1 MPAPAGARD
10 PICHASSIDYEVCAR
25 LFAEGAGGEAGG
37 GGGLGHG
44 ALAMTILTLRRIR
57 EDRFEVTGA
66 DIEPVTFKTRVE
78 ARDWCLT
85 HYQGSP
91 IREVGGR
98 KKTPAAVVVTA
109 ELAEIL
115 ERRPDLK
122 GRSIEAVKRI
132 LRREARLSLRPL
144 RTSKARE

>member
-1 MPAPAGARD
+1 
-10 PICHASSIDYEVCAR
+10 
-25 LFAEGAGGEAGG
+25 
-37 GGGLGHG
+37 
-44 ALAMTILTLRRIR
+44 MTILTLRRIR
-57 EDRFEVTGA
+57 EDRFEVTGP

-98 KKTPAAVVVTA
+98 KRGTPKAMVATA

-122 GRSIEAVKRI
+122 GKSIEAVRRI
-132 LRREARLSLRPL
+132 LRREADLKELLSRLCAGAALVIGCQTFGFGDHCLTALRYVTRAPTL
-144 RTSKARE
+144 RYVTRASPWP

>member
-1 MPAPAGARD
+1 
-10 PICHASSIDYEVCAR
+10 
-25 LFAEGAGGEAGG
+25 
-37 GGGLGHG
+37 
-44 ALAMTILTLRRIR
+44 MTILTLRRIR

-98 KKTPAAVVVTA
+98 KRGTPKETVATA

-122 GRSIEAVKRI
+122 GKSIEAVRRI
-132 LRREARLSLRPL
+132 LRREARLSPSPQK
-144 RTSKARE
+144 TSKTRE

>member
-1 MPAPAGARD
+1 
-10 PICHASSIDYEVCAR
+10 
-25 LFAEGAGGEAGG
+25 
-37 GGGLGHG
+37 
-44 ALAMTILTLRRIR
+44 MTILTLRRIR
-57 EDRFEVTGA
+57 EDRFEVTGP
-66 DIEPVTFKTRVE
+66 DVEPGTFKTRVE

-98 KKTPAAVVVTA
+98 KSGTPKATVATA

-122 GRSIEAVKRI
+122 GKSIEAVRRL
-132 LRREARLSLRPL
+132 LRREARLSLRPQK
-144 RTSKARE
+144 TFKTQK

>member
-1 MPAPAGARD
+1 
-10 PICHASSIDYEVCAR
+10 
-25 LFAEGAGGEAGG
+25 
-37 GGGLGHG
+37 
-44 ALAMTILTLRRIR
+44 MTILTLRRIR
-57 EDRFEVTGA
+57 EDRFEVTGP

-98 KKTPAAVVVTA
+98 KRGTPKATVATA

-122 GRSIEAVKRI
+122 GKSIEAVRRI
-132 LRREARLSLRPL
+132 LRREARLCARPQGSYGRARVSRQRLQIGRFRRCSLPAL
-144 RTSKARE
+144 QQ